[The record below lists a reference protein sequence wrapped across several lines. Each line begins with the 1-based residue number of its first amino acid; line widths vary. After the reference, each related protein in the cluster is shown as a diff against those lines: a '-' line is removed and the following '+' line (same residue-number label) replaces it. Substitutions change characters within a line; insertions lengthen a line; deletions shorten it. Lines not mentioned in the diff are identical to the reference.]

1 MLSEPDDVLEK
12 PPTRIKVHRT
22 AILASPQTPDNGEK
36 VPQLRTPKQ
45 YFCTFACYKAMKFP
59 ACGRSASQ
67 APHRRLWQ
75 KGTRSSATTLA
86 VGTFL
91 AYGSVFDAARASL
104 KAAATSPWRN
114 LSQ

>member
-1 MLSEPDDVLEK
+1 VLQGDEISRLRQVGLSL
-12 PPTRIKVHRT
+12 
-22 AILASPQTPDNGEK
+22 
-36 VPQLRTPKQ
+36 
-45 YFCTFACYKAMKFP
+45 
-59 ACGRSASQ
+59 

-104 KAAATSPWRN
+104 
-114 LSQ
+114 